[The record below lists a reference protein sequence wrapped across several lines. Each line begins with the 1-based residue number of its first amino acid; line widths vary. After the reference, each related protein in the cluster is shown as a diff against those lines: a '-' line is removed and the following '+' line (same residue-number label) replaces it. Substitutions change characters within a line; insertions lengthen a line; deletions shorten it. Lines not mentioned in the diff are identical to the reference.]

1 VESLESGQRHAVVV
15 RGLSSAVYYGQNSPS
30 ISFQLSYINGDELPR
45 QADSGQAPEKLQ
57 NKESGFLHGQVRRSP
72 AEIFYEQCGGATA
85 GATVAGD
92 GGGGGGGAPGSDGGA
107 HAQEGVATADDKLE
121 L

>member
-1 VESLESGQRHAVVV
+1 VVV

-57 NKESGFLHGQVRRSP
+57 TKESGFLRGQVRRSP
-72 AEIFYEQCGGATA
+72 AEIFYEQCGGVTA

-107 HAQEGVATADDKLE
+107 HAQEGVATADNKLE